1 MSTLVNFFRPEVVS
15 ARRTLIS
22 SNRQQLHPICS
33 LLSLQVGLKHL
44 ARKFIPTNPRFDVT
58 SGYVEADSVAAAAA
72 AAPAAGA
79 GAGGGGGGELQD

>member
-1 MSTLVNFFRPEVVS
+1 M
-15 ARRTLIS
+15 
-22 SNRQQLHPICS
+22 S
-33 LLSLQVGLKHL
+33 LLSLQVGLKNL

-79 GAGGGGGGELQD
+79 GAGGGGGELQD

>member
-1 MSTLVNFFRPEVVS
+1 MSTLVNFIRPEVVS
-15 ARRTLIS
+15 AKTDPLIS

-33 LLSLQVGLKHL
+33 LQVGLKNL

-58 SGYVEADSVAAAAA
+58 SGYVEADSVAAAA
-72 AAPAAGA
+72 